1 MYRLC
6 KDSNTQMCRLQLH
19 TGTAHF
25 QANHVPGCTLCLT
38 FQSST
43 DLIWASSLKFR
54 ISLFLI
60 SLLKPVSCARISFS
74 SLKTPGKIILY
85 TAVSFMWRIQVIH
98 EIICNLCVASFP
110 LHKGFDL
117 KNWFVLG
124 NSQMFI
130 QESFDLNKK
139 LSRLKTSVLTL

>member
-1 MYRLC
+1 MHRLC
-6 KDSNTQMCRLQLH
+6 KDSNTQMCRLQLN
-19 TGTAHF
+19 TRTAHF
-25 QANHVPGCTLCLT
+25 QANHVPVRTLL
-38 FQSST
+38 FST
-43 DLIWASSLKFR
+43 VESTWSEHPLQCSGSR
-54 ISLFLI
+54 
-60 SLLKPVSCARISFS
+60 FS
-74 SLKTPGKIILY
+74 SYLSPNQSLIPVFHLAHLKHQCKIILHS
-85 TAVSFMWRIQVIH
+85 AVLFMWRIQIIH
-98 EIICNLCVASFP
+98 EIVCNLCVASFP